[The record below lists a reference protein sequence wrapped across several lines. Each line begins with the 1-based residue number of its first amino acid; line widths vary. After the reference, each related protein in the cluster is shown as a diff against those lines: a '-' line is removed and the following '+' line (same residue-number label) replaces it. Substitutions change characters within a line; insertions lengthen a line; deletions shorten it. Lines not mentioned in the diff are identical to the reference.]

1 MGSLRKPAAEGKQ
14 VPQGRADGGDDVLR
28 VGHGAAV
35 HGDAPLYQ
43 GHSGFNV
50 AGEGGNSGAL
60 MTMAP
65 TSMAAFPPGALCL
78 GRCTAVPFRR
88 PGGSAGAMPAPGCPL
103 PPGEGLKALD
113 ALGLVF
119 LDTEENLPGLEVG
132 LHLLDPLPD
141 QISLIQHGAGVR
153 GDVGFAFGAVDQDGL
168 QLSGVHL
175 ELCSCGEPG
184 AAQPHC
190 AAVPDGGEKAGI
202 IGDCRRASERDRL
215 PAAHPSQSPRAE
227 MTWPLDRRQLTTA
240 AHLAGDAGVDGSG
253 DGAVRLGNP
262 LAHLHQI
269 TWFDCGKG
277 GLADVH
283 GHGKGDCGR
292 YGDPLGR
299 TVGGVLPV
307 GDMDTAEQ
315 VQKHDSNSFH
325 GEAEGRSYF
334 CRRKIGY
341 KH

>member
-1 MGSLRKPAAEGKQ
+1 M
-14 VPQGRADGGDDVLR
+14 
-28 VGHGAAV
+28 
-35 HGDAPLYQ
+35 
-43 GHSGFNV
+43 
-50 AGEGGNSGAL
+50 
-60 MTMAP
+60 
-65 TSMAAFPPGALCL
+65 
-78 GRCTAVPFRR
+78 
-88 PGGSAGAMPAPGCPL
+88 
-103 PPGEGLKALD
+103 D

-202 IGDCRRASERDRL
+202 IGDCRRPQRGIGCL
-215 PAAHPSQSPRAE
+215 PPIRVNHHGGDDLAIGQE
-227 MTWPLDRRQLTTA
+227 QLTTA